1 MMTMTRSLI
10 LLVALLVIPAFLV
23 AQQLPLPG
31 MIRTTDYLWNPA
43 LAGHPGEWG
52 AHANYQQSWL
62 GFEGAP
68 ITALVGGT
76 MNWKKKNMALAG
88 DILFDQT
95 GPLRFTGLSVAYKYQ
110 LNPGFLDDD
119 DRISFGILGTLGQRR
134 YDATQ
139 AKVSDQVDPLLTG
152 EAGGQF
158 DFNAG
163 AGILYR
169 TVPDDDLDEDHFF
182 AGFAASQL
190 IPTKLSFND
199 ASPYG
204 NRVHGNAILGWRTA
218 NYLYFDHTFWL
229 NYANASL
236 FNLGYQFRIEN
247 PDAFWAGLNLNSS
260 LNFGLETGVILDG
273 SWANADQ
280 FRIGA
285 LATYNVGAT
294 GSNQGFSLAV
304 NFELVK
310 LF

>member
-1 MMTMTRSLI
+1 MTRSILYI
-10 LLVALLVIPAFLV
+10 LLALAFPFSLV

-43 LAGHPGEWG
+43 MAGHPGEWG

-68 ITALVGGT
+68 VTALVGGAV
-76 MNWKKKNMALAG
+76 NLEDYNMALAG

-95 GPLRFTGLSVAYKYQ
+95 GPLRFTGLSIAYKYQ

-119 DRISFGILGTLGQRR
+119 DRVSFGILATLGQRR
-134 YDATQ
+134 YDPSQ
-139 AKVSDQVDPLLTG
+139 AKVSDQIDPLLTG
-152 EAGGQF
+152 DAGGQF
-158 DFNAG
+158 DVNAG

-169 TVPDDDLDEDHFF
+169 TVADDDLDESHFF
-182 AGFAASQL
+182 VGMAASQL
-190 IPTKLSFND
+190 IPTSLSFNE

-204 NRVHGNAILGWRTA
+204 NRVHGNAVLGWRTA

-229 NYANASL
+229 NYADANL

-285 LATYNVGAT
+285 LAAYNVGAT
-294 GSNQGFSLAV
+294 GSNQGFSLAA

>member
-1 MMTMTRSLI
+1 MTTMTRSIVFLVS
-10 LLVALLVIPAFLV
+10 LLVLPAFLF
-23 AQQLPLPG
+23 AQQVPLPG

-76 MNWKKKNMALAG
+76 VNWKKQNMALAG

-134 YDATQ
+134 YDGTQ
-139 AKVSDQVDPLLTG
+139 AKVSDQIDPLLTG

-169 TVPDDDLDEDHFF
+169 TVADDDVDESHFF
-182 AGFAASQL
+182 VGLAASQL
-190 IPTKLSFND
+190 IPNSLSFND
-199 ASPYG
+199 VSPYS
-204 NRVHGNAILGWRTA
+204 NRVHGNAVLGWRTA
-218 NYLYFDHTFWL
+218 NYLYFDNTFWL
-229 NYANASL
+229 NYANPSL
-236 FNLGYQFRIEN
+236 FNLGYQFRVEN

-285 LATYNVGAT
+285 LASYNVGSS
-294 GSNQGFSLAV
+294 GSNQGFSIAA

>member
-1 MMTMTRSLI
+1 MTRSI
-10 LLVALLVIPAFLV
+10 LSFVLVLTLPLCLA

-43 LAGHPGEWG
+43 MAGHPGEWG

-62 GFEGAP
+62 GFDGAP
-68 ITALVGGT
+68 VTALVGGAVN
-76 MNWKKKNMALAG
+76 MKKFNMALAG

-95 GPLRFTGLSVAYKYQ
+95 GPLRFTGISVAYKYQ
-110 LNPGFLDDD
+110 FNPGLLDDD
-119 DRISFGILGTLGQRR
+119 DRFSIGLLGTLGQRR
-134 YDATQ
+134 YDASQ
-139 AKVSDQVDPLLTG
+139 AKVSDQIDPLLTSD
-152 EAGGQF
+152 AGSQF

-169 TVPDDDLDEDHFF
+169 TVADDDLDKSHFF
-182 AGFAASQL
+182 VGVAASQL
-190 IPTKLSFND
+190 IPTNLSFND

-204 NRVHGNAILGWRTA
+204 NRIHGNAVLGWRTA
-218 NYLYFDHTFWL
+218 RYLYFDHTLWL
-229 NYANASL
+229 NYADAKL

-260 LNFGLETGVILDG
+260 LNFGLESGVILDG

-285 LATYNVGAT
+285 LASYNIGAN
-294 GSNQGFSLAV
+294 GSNQGFSFAA